1 MQGNYFLRMML
12 PLQKLSGIFRHAIA
26 LMIATF
32 FLQLFTLKWS
42 IVNLAVA
49 EIAHHAERE
58 RETHSSSPQDRHCY
72 TMGAISKMAQIN
84 RT

>member
-1 MQGNYFLRMML
+1 MML

-26 LMIATF
+26 LIIATF
-32 FLQLFTLKWS
+32 FLQLFTSKWS
-42 IVNLAVA
+42 IVNLAVD
-49 EIAHHAERE
+49 EVAHHAERERE

>member
-26 LMIATF
+26 LIIATF
-32 FLQLFTLKWS
+32 FLQLFTSKWS
-42 IVNLAVA
+42 IGNLAVD

-58 RETHSSSPQDRHCY
+58 RDRLTRRVHKIVI
-72 TMGAISKMAQIN
+72 AIPWEPLAKWH
-84 RT
+84 R